1 MFRPIVICVIAAS
14 TIFVGHIAA
23 RGRSFP
29 IEVTGVIKTFDR
41 TNHVFWIQVD
51 RPSRLFTIAVGR
63 DCKFITNGTPTGEQ
77 ILRKGARLR
86 VSYFATIFTGNIA
99 VKIESDTTRR

>member
-1 MFRPIVICVIAAS
+1 MIAAS
-14 TIFVGHIAA
+14 TMFVGHIAA

-29 IEVTGVIKTFDR
+29 IEITGVIATFDR
-41 TNHVFWIQVD
+41 TNHVFLIQVD
-51 RPSRLFTIAVGR
+51 RPSRLLTIAEGR
-63 DCKFITNGTPTGEQ
+63 DCKFITNGTPSGEQ

-86 VSYFATIFTGNIA
+86 VKYFATIFTGNIA

>member
-1 MFRPIVICVIAAS
+1 M
-14 TIFVGHIAA
+14 FVGHIAA

-29 IEVTGVIKTFDR
+29 IEITGVIATFDR
-41 TNHVFWIQVD
+41 TNHVFLIQVD
-51 RPSRLFTIAVGR
+51 RPSRLLTIAEGR
-63 DCKFITNGTPTGEQ
+63 DCKFITNGTPSGEQ

-86 VSYFATIFTGNIA
+86 VKYFATIFTGNIA